1 MTSGTNPAIVSY
13 NSSAA
18 KIYSATSSLV
28 RFESK
33 NISFYFENMLYL
45 AYYNASVLDVNSK
58 VVGWAPGFKVITI
71 KIILAL

>member
-1 MTSGTNPAIVSY
+1 
-13 NSSAA
+13 
-18 KIYSATSSLV
+18 V